1 MRIEI
6 LPLGN
11 RQREEHAYS
20 AVPMRYVR
28 SYLLY
33 VLYVQLHMYLGRAL

>member
-33 VLYVQLHMYLGRAL
+33 VLYVQLCT